1 MLTPKERLYKALRRQ
16 EVDRTPCICPGGMM
30 NMIVE
35 DVMDKTGC
43 KWPEAHSDA
52 TLMAKLSAGMYEFGG
67 FENYGVPFCMTV
79 EAEAMGAPIIIGSK
93 VNEPRIAEYPIN
105 SVTEWSRLK
114 NIELPGIVG
123 EEKIIKDSNVQVGG
137 RIEVVLDAIKILKV
151 KNDGVPI
158 IGNLTGPVSLASSL
172 VDPTTFYKEIIRKR
186 EASHQFME
194 FVTDNLI
201 AFGKA
206 QIEAGADVITIS
218 DPSATGEILGPK
230 LFAEYGVKYIN
241 RIAKELRPLCKTG
254 FIIHIC
260 GRLKSIYKE
269 LNELESE
276 AISFD
281 SITSVKEA
289 RGTVNNK
296 SIMGNVSTLALE
308 ENTPEQIEEITRY
321 CIASGAN
328 ILSPACGIGPK
339 TPMEN
344 IKAMVKACQK

>member
-1 MLTPKERLYKALRRQ
+1 MLTPKERLYKALRQQ

-52 TLMAKLSAGMYEFGG
+52 GLMAKLSAGMYEFRG

-79 EAEAMGAPIIIGSK
+79 EAEAMGASIIIGSK
-93 VNEPRIAEYPIN
+93 INEPRIAEYPIN
-105 SVTEWSRLK
+105 SVTEWRKLK
-114 NIELPGIVG
+114 NIEIPGIKG
-123 EEKIIKDSNVQVGG
+123 EEKIKENSNVQTGG
-137 RIEVVLDAIKILKV
+137 RVQVVLDAIKILKER
-151 KNDGVPI
+151 NDGVPI

-172 VDPTTFYKEIIRKR
+172 VDPNTFYKEIIRKR
-186 EASHQFME
+186 EQSHQFME

-206 QIEAGADVITIS
+206 QIESGADVIAIS

-230 LFAEYGVKYIN
+230 LFHEYGVKYIN
-241 RIAKELRPLCKTG
+241 KIARELRPLCKTG
-254 FIIHIC
+254 LIIHIC
-260 GRLKSIYKE
+260 GRLKSIYNE
-269 LNELESE
+269 LNGLESD

-281 SITSVKEA
+281 SITSVKEV

-308 ENTPEQIEEITRY
+308 ENSPEQIEEAAKY
-321 CIASGAN
+321 CITSGAN

-339 TPMEN
+339 TPLEN
-344 IKAMVKACQK
+344 IQAMVKACRN